1 MFDLD
6 QTTGTEGG
14 QEQSFQAGALVAPLH
29 IRSICAARE
38 RALTLARQAADQL
51 SAAYEVMGEADL
63 SEVITRVEQIIRT
76 QKFEGAAA
84 DLLNPNIIARELGLA
99 DKTEMSGPEG
109 GAIKTVSEV
118 RVTFVRPDAKDG

>member
-51 SAAYEVMGEADL
+51 SAAYEVMGEAD
-63 SEVITRVEQIIRT
+63 E
-76 QKFEGAAA
+76 AAK
-84 DLLNPNIIARELGLA
+84 LA
-99 DKTEMSGPEG
+99 HRGFRG
-109 GAIKTVSEV
+109 H
-118 RVTFVRPDAKDG
+118 RPDDGRGKGAEAPEPRAVRRGRVDRGVPA

>member
-38 RALTLARQAADQL
+38 RALTLARQAAVGCVVGQ
-51 SAAYEVMGEADL
+51 
-63 SEVITRVEQIIRT
+63 R
-76 QKFEGAAA
+76 
-84 DLLNPNIIARELGLA
+84 
-99 DKTEMSGPEG
+99 
-109 GAIKTVSEV
+109 
-118 RVTFVRPDAKDG
+118 